1 MKQFPIYVEAP
12 DGHVAGV
19 VTVPDDDVRG
29 VVLTLA
35 GTGRHNLI
43 GSTLCA
49 QLSRR
54 VTEHSLASARLD
66 FAGVGDS
73 PGLVSEW
80 RLADTRDATEQAR
93 AVLSAARDAL
103 GVERFVVVGTC
114 YGSRVGL
121 GLVGDPGC
129 VGAVCL
135 APPLLD
141 HGGLSRLGGST
152 SIRTLVR
159 SNTTLRRIVGP
170 LRSRLRPTKA
180 SPRLVQAFSHL
191 PDVRLAFLYGP
202 DPPEDHLDARA
213 RELLDG
219 AIAGLTPEQRD
230 RFELLMLPWGP
241 LTTFDILSPEEQDE
255 VLDVVVP
262 LVLEAFAPLAVTA
275 HARKDGAPQAG
286 RSVAG

>member
-1 MKQFPIYVEAP
+1 VRQFPVFVDAP
-12 DGHVAGV
+12 SGPVAAV
-19 VTVPDDDVRG
+19 VTVPDDEVRG

-66 FAGVGDS
+66 FVGVGDS
-73 PGLVSEW
+73 PGRVPEW
-80 RLADTRDATEQAR
+80 LLSDTRDATEQAR
-93 AVLSAARDAL
+93 AVLAVTRAAL

-129 VGAVCL
+129 AGAVCL
-135 APPLLD
+135 APPILD
-141 HGGLSRLGGST
+141 HGGLSRLGSQVGDRS
-152 SIRTLVR
+152 SVRSFVR
-159 SNTTLRRIVGP
+159 SNPALRRILGP

-180 SPRLVQAFSHL
+180 SPRLVEAFANL
-191 PDVRLAFLYGP
+191 PDAKLSFLYGP
-202 DPPEDHLDARA
+202 DLPEDHLDARA

-219 AIAGLTPEQRD
+219 AVAGLTPEQRE
-230 RFELLMLPWGP
+230 RFELRMLPWGP

-255 VLDVVVP
+255 VIDVVVP
-262 LVLEAFAPLAVTA
+262 LVLETLA
-275 HARKDGAPQAG
+275 ARPVGARA
-286 RSVAG
+286 